1 MDTGY
6 DIVFQ
11 RHLDIILVV
20 DVIVLTYSGEDCV
33 YRTDWVLKISVG
45 EKYSCVG
52 QMFQPPTTLEVK
64 WSAS

>member
-33 YRTDWVLKISVG
+33 YRTD
-45 EKYSCVG
+45 
-52 QMFQPPTTLEVK
+52 
-64 WSAS
+64 